1 MYSVRICGYL
11 ILDSQIRASEEPKGC
26 GGRRDT
32 WLRSRPFT
40 GNHSLARLARRR
52 DTFPHHVST
61 AYRPRASGPGPR
73 PRSPSARS
81 SSSSSSSAFSRLPP
95 RGRRRSRSTPPSDA
109 STPPGPAR
117 HLSTVV
123 DPDTG
128 LITDTYVK
136 PLGTTT
142 PGEVRHTQLR
152 LTCTSLTSTY
162 THSQVRFTRPSAEV
176 LERTQPQRLHRH
188 RQHQLRPRRPG
199 DADAVSARQ
208 DLQPPPRHPRLGDG
222 RYHRRRRA
230 DGDT

>member
-1 MYSVRICGYL
+1 MFRQRIGL
-11 ILDSQIRASEEPKGC
+11 
-26 GGRRDT
+26 GRRPQPPPA
-32 WLRSRPFT
+32 LSICAVLHLLFVQCVFAP
-40 GNHSLARLARRR
+40 
-52 DTFPHHVST
+52 P
-61 AYRPRASGPGPR
+61 PSGQETVTP
-73 PRSPSARS
+73 
-81 SSSSSSSAFSRLPP
+81 
-95 RGRRRSRSTPPSDA
+95 TPPSDA

-117 HLSTVV
+117 HMSTVV

-152 LTCTSLTSTY
+152 LTCTSLTLHL
-162 THSQVRFTRPSAEV
+162 HSLSLAGSFHAP
-176 LERTQPQRLHRH
+176 ERGGPRTAQPQRLHRH

>member
-1 MYSVRICGYL
+1 MFRHGIGL
-11 ILDSQIRASEEPKGC
+11 
-26 GGRRDT
+26 GR
-32 WLRSRPFT
+32 
-40 GNHSLARLARRR
+40 
-52 DTFPHHVST
+52 
-61 AYRPRASGPGPR
+61 R
-73 PRSPSARS
+73 PRSTPALSICAVLLLLSVQCVFATPPS
-81 SSSSSSSAFSRLPP
+81 
-95 RGRRRSRSTPPSDA
+95 GQEMVKVTPPSDA

-176 LERTQPQRLHRH
+176 LERPS
-188 RQHQLRPRRPG
+188 PN
-199 DADAVSARQ
+199 ASIVIVNINF
-208 DLQPPPRHPRLGDG
+208 DLVDPETLTPYPLDRIYNHTSSSTAW
-222 RYHRRRRA
+222 RRA
-230 DGDT
+230 IPPTTTHGRRYVKRSPKYSPVSIF

>member
-1 MYSVRICGYL
+1 MFRQRIGL
-11 ILDSQIRASEEPKGC
+11 
-26 GGRRDT
+26 GRRPQPT
-32 WLRSRPFT
+32 PALSICAVLLLLFVQCVFATP
-40 GNHSLARLARRR
+40 
-52 DTFPHHVST
+52 P
-61 AYRPRASGPGPR
+61 SGQETVTP
-73 PRSPSARS
+73 
-81 SSSSSSSAFSRLPP
+81 
-95 RGRRRSRSTPPSDA
+95 TPPSDA

-152 LTCTSLTSTY
+152 LTCTSLTLHL
-162 THSQVRFTRPSAEV
+162 HSLSLAGSFHAP
-176 LERTQPQRLHRH
+176 ERGGPRTAQPQRLHRH

-230 DGDT
+230 DGDTLSLIHI